1 MVGLN
6 TMEPAGTALA
16 QLMRQRMCPVVMVM
30 ATPRAE
36 ETSRKNELGIVDLL
50 RPFCVLDQIDG
61 TVKLPRFWYNSS
73 YHFPVCGGFF
83 LQRGCFHENHV

>member
-1 MVGLN
+1 VVGLN

-16 QLMRQRMCPVVMVM
+16 QLMR
-30 ATPRAE
+30 
-36 ETSRKNELGIVDLL
+36 NELGIVDLL

-83 LQRGCFHENHV
+83 LQRGCFHENRV